1 MHSSREAA
9 RLRAAMAARAKAETD
24 RALTTVEF
32 AQATGLPLAY
42 VVAAARRSRH
52 PLPLDTGGRVR
63 FPEGLKWLDGEA
75 LRASVSGDR

>member
-9 RLRAAMAARAKAETD
+9 RLRAGLAARAKSEIGQE
-24 RALTTVEF
+24 LTTVEF

-42 VVAAARRSRH
+42 VVAAARRYSH